1 MKAPFFAISRLRM
14 GTDGTYRI
22 ANYQKSDES
31 KGWDKDDTAIL
42 CAMYSIEHHWDLVS
56 NE

>member
-1 MKAPFFAISRLRM
+1 M